1 MKKSFVIAMAAAIL
15 LSFTGCAKK
24 AHIVINNMEDL
35 NGKTLGCQAGTTG
48 EVFINEEVKD
58 ATVKSFKTG
67 IDAALALKNGSVD
80 AVVLDELPAK
90 EIVKRNPD
98 LCIVDAEF
106 ATEEYA
112 IAVRK
117 GDTALLDSINETI
130 RAIMVNG
137 TYSNLINAF
146 MPIDGNIVIPED
158 VASESEEVIRMGT
171 NAAFPP
177 FEYTIGTKVV
187 GFDASLAQIIAR
199 DYGKKLEIKDM
210 NFDGLIAALQSGAID
225 FIAAGMTATEE
236 RKLNVDFSDPYFVS
250 SQVVIV
256 RK

>member
-1 MKKSFVIAMAAAIL
+1 MKKILVCAMALAAA
-15 LSFTGCAKK
+15 LSFSGCAKK
-24 AHIVINNMEDL
+24 AQVVINNMEDL

-48 EVFINEEVKD
+48 EIFVNEEVQN
-58 ATVKSFKTG
+58 ANVKSFKTG
-67 IDAALALKNGSVD
+67 IDAALALKNGSLD

-98 LCIVDAEF
+98 LRIVDAEF

-117 GDTALLDSINETI
+117 GDDELLSAINGTI
-130 RAIMVNG
+130 RTIKENG
-137 TYSNLINAF
+137 TYNNLINAF
-146 MPIDGNIVIPED
+146 MPIDGNIVIPAD
-158 VASESEEVIRMGT
+158 VVSDSEEIIRMGT

-177 FEYTIGTKVV
+177 FEYTVGTKVV

-199 DYGKKLEIKDM
+199 DFGKKLEIKDM

-236 RKLNVDFSDPYFVS
+236 RRQNVDFSDPYYVS